1 MGWHRYYCLEGVIEA
16 RYGSAMI
23 TYKVELGGVTHDAIT
38 VRYE

>member
-23 TYKVELGGVTHDAIT
+23 TYKVELGGKSGPQKHA
-38 VRYE
+38 